1 MVRRPVPCGAPRCPP
16 MVSFSG
22 HETFP
27 IRYPWPAKA
36 VEATDADP
44 EVFQD
49 DRAIATFGVGR
60 NMVRAIRHWG
70 LAAEVLEADGRGRV
84 VPTDLGRAVFGLDGA
99 DLYCEDPG
107 TAWLLHW
114 LLCRDPARA
123 TLWHFVFGHWAGR
136 STSGG
141 SAQRSTRGSPSATRP
156 HPRTARSSATSSAS
170 SGRTRSKRGRTPRTP
185 SPPRSLRSGSSPTR
199 ADWSSSAR
207 GATRAC
213 PRSCSPPPSSTT
225 GAGRGPRPRRWPS
238 PTSFTGRARRAACS
252 SCRTSRRSTS
262 LRASRAWATRRSA
275 TPTPLGSSSST
286 ARGDAAPPD
295 LLARHYAAPLAA

>member
-1 MVRRPVPCGAPRCPP
+1 

-60 NMVRAIRHWG
+60 NMVRSIRHWG
-70 LAAEVLEADGRGRV
+70 LAAEVLETDGRGRV

-99 DLYCEDPG
+99 DPYCEDPG

-123 TLWHFVFGHWAGR
+123 TLWHFVFGHWAGGALDLRRLR
-136 STSGG
+136 SALDPWLAERDESAPSDSTLKRDLQCLVGTYTVQARQDPEDAVASPLAALGLVADEGG
-141 SAQRSTRGSPSATRP
+141 LVFLREGR
-156 HPRTARSSATSSAS
+156 HAS
-170 SGRTRSKRGRTPRTP
+170 LPPLVFAAAVLDYWGRTRPEAETLAVADLLHGPGSPGRVFLLSDEQAFDLVARVE
-185 SPPRSLRSGSSPTR
+185 SLGEAPFRY
-199 ADWSSSAR
+199 AD
-207 GATRAC
+207 T
-213 PRSCSPPPSSTT
+213 
-225 GAGRGPRPRRWPS
+225 AGLQQLYRV
-238 PTSFTGRARRAACS
+238 
-252 SCRTSRRSTS
+252 
-262 LRASRAWATRRSA
+262 
-275 TPTPLGSSSST
+275 
-286 ARGDAAPPD
+286 GDAAPPD
-295 LLARHYAAPLAA
+295 LLDRHYAAPLAA